1 MNLNLLVE
9 MLFDLYL
16 NFHILKIILTI
27 NLLPCLLI
35 SCEQLPQAYSW
46 LICIRWSHQFHLHQL
61 LVEFHLC
68 GRTDD
73 CILVS

>member
-1 MNLNLLVE
+1 MNLNLLVKS

-16 NFHILKIILTI
+16 NFHILKIILIFSIFTF
-27 NLLPCLLI
+27 I
-35 SCEQLPQAYSW
+35 SCKQLPQAYSW
-46 LICIRWSHQFHLHQL
+46 LICTRWSHQFHLHQL
-61 LVEFHLC
+61 LVEFHPC